1 MDDALYNWRENVAE
15 FYNEY
20 FSEEEQEIIYEIIRG
35 NVGVD
40 ALKEKFDEFFNDEDL
55 PMHPEFDVTTEQG
68 ILNRLEF
75 DIGYVGG
82 SGTRSVYRFN

>member
-40 ALKEKFDEFFNDEDL
+40 ALKEKFD
-55 PMHPEFDVTTEQG
+55 
-68 ILNRLEF
+68 
-75 DIGYVGG
+75 
-82 SGTRSVYRFN
+82 

>member
-1 MDDALYNWRENVAE
+1 MDDALYRWRENVAE

-40 ALKEKFDEFFNDEDL
+40 ALKEKFDEFLKMKTYLF
-55 PMHPEFDVTTEQG
+55 
-68 ILNRLEF
+68 I
-75 DIGYVGG
+75 
-82 SGTRSVYRFN
+82 RSLI

>member
-20 FSEEEQEIIYEIIRG
+20 FSEEEQDIIYEIIRG

-40 ALKEKFDEFFNDEDL
+40 ALKEKFDEFFSDDEL
-55 PMHPEFDVTTEQG
+55 PMHPEFDTTTEQG
-68 ILNRLEF
+68 RL
-75 DIGYVGG
+75 D
-82 SGTRSVYRFN
+82 R

>member
-1 MDDALYNWRENVAE
+1 MDDALYNWRDNVAE

-35 NVGVD
+35 NVSD
-40 ALKEKFDEFFNDEDL
+40 ALKEKFDEFFSDDEL
-55 PMHPEFDVTTEQG
+55 PMHPEFDVTTDEG
-68 ILNRLEF
+68 ILGRLEF

-82 SGTRSVYRFN
+82 SGTRSVYRPN